1 MKCRQKVTKGDL
13 TFEPL
18 WVHVSLSVFIFFF
31 SNCSIRGAGG
41 GILSAAAF
49 AAEEGVILVSFFK
62 WKNLQSVSFV
72 FQVCGHSMDSSTFVI
87 NLRNLF
93 SSFVVLCVLH
103 AAHQHD
109 AKLFLVFFWLI
120 FKLSTT

>member
-1 MKCRQKVTKGDL
+1 V
-13 TFEPL
+13 
-18 WVHVSLSVFIFFF
+18 
-31 SNCSIRGAGG
+31 AGG

-49 AAEEGVILVSFFK
+49 AAEEGVILVSYFSK
-62 WKNLQSVSFV
+62 VYWPSVSFV
-72 FQVCGHSMDSSTFVI
+72 FQVCGHSMDSSTFEI

-109 AKLFLVFFWLI
+109 AKLFLVSYFAYLY